1 MAQSSCYHCSRTPVQ
16 RCDIRGL
23 PLLVESVVWGR
34 GALPRGLKNRDRP
47 IVDAR
52 TAPFRAQDMPQI
64 LHPLI
69 APLWPCRSV
78 DHAQGVWDHPTW
90 TRLEDNPRPLGQL
103 PGSLALSHLGLSCA
117 SLDKRCATSFRQGI
131 FTCCL
136 LGGLPMACSFNVSPT
151 VICRDIPHPDVGKK
165 WSFSCPSN
173 INERPQGLAV
183 VSGLS
188 QVHCQRLLPPRSDL
202 LVGMR
207 LPLPVQE
214 STALRPLR
222 SEAGRLGRIPFP
234 TLSMCLIHTSLSQ
247 GCQLCGTP
255 LPLGVCH
262 HCED

>member
-1 MAQSSCYHCSRTPVQ
+1 M
-16 RCDIRGL
+16 
-23 PLLVESVVWGR
+23 VESVVWGR

-151 VICRDIPHPDVGKK
+151 VICWDIPHPDVGKK
-165 WSFSCPSN
+165 WSFSCPPN
-173 INERPQGLAV
+173 INKHPQGLAV

-188 QVHCQRLLPPRSDL
+188 QVHCQQLQPLRSDL

-207 LPLPVQE
+207 PPLPVQE
-214 STALRPLR
+214 STALGPL
-222 SEAGRLGRIPFP
+222 
-234 TLSMCLIHTSLSQ
+234 
-247 GCQLCGTP
+247 
-255 LPLGVCH
+255 
-262 HCED
+262 